1 MTPPSAASPRVR
13 VIVVSH
19 NSGDLTLDCLRSVL
33 ASDWPAEH
41 LQVVLVDNAST
52 EPIVER
58 VRREVPT
65 VQVIASDT
73 NRGFGAANNLAL
85 RDLRAADYFALVN
98 NDATVAPGWLAPLVD
113 ALEADPAVGAACP
126 KVLLRSSFVA
136 LTLRSSTHRRGRGDQ
151 RQLGVRVS
159 GVRVGGTDVFGE
171 AKPRRGFWGPEP
183 GGEWTTGDAELLV
196 PVPAGGASSG
206 ELRLDAEQP
215 TSVDVGSGSQTARL
229 DVGRD
234 PVWFDVALAG
244 PRLDVINS
252 AGVEWTEA
260 GFGADRGYLEPDD
273 GRFDQPEDVPAWS
286 GAAVLL
292 RRAYLEDVGRF
303 DERLF
308 LYYEDLELAWRGQQ
322 RGWRY
327 RYVPTSVVRHV
338 HSATTVEA
346 SPRTMRLN
354 ERNRLLVLTRYGGY
368 GRGGRAVARSALVT
382 ASYARRDLVA
392 PVLRGQRPRTRIVAT
407 RLEALAGYARLVLGY
422 RPRRDG

>member
-1 MTPPSAASPRVR
+1 VTPPSGASPTVR

-19 NSGDLTLDCLRSVL
+19 NAGDLTLACLRSVL
-33 ASDWPAEH
+33 ASDWPAKH
-41 LQVVLVDNAST
+41 RQVVLVDNAST
-52 EPIVER
+52 EPVVER
-58 VRREVPT
+58 VRRELPEVE
-65 VQVIASDT
+65 VIASDT

-113 ALEADPAVGAACP
+113 ALEADPAIAAAAP
-126 KVLLRSSFVA
+126 KVRLRSRFAPVSP
-136 LTLRSSTHRRGRGDQ
+136 RSRTPRRGRGD
-151 RQLGVRVS
+151 RRPLGVRVS

-183 GGEWTTGDAELLV
+183 GGEWTTADAELLV
-196 PVPAGGASSG
+196 PVPAGGASTG

-229 DVGRD
+229 DVG
-234 PVWFDVALAG
+234 PEPAWFDVPLAG
-244 PRLDVINS
+244 PPVDVINS

-273 GRFDQPEDVPAWS
+273 GRFDEAEDVPAWS
-286 GAAVLL
+286 GAAALL
-292 RRAYLEDVGRF
+292 GRAYLEDVGLF

-368 GRGGRAVARSALVT
+368 RQGGRAVGRSALVT
-382 ASYARRDLVA
+382 ASYARRDVVA
-392 PVLRGQRPRTRIVAT
+392 PLLRGQRPRVRIVAT
-407 RLEALAGYARLVLGY
+407 RLEALAGYARLMLGY
-422 RPRRDG
+422 RPGRDA